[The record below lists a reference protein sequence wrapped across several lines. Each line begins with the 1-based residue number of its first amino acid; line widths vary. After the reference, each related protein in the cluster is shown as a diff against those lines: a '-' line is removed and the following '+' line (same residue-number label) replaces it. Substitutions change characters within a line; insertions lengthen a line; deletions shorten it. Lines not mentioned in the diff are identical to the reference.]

1 MSNVIKPELNKEYPL
16 VSYGKGIYL
25 YDTEGNQYIDA
36 CSGAVTASI
45 GHGVEEISRVM
56 MEQAN
61 KVAFSYRAQF
71 TNEPAELL
79 AQKLSEWAPADL
91 NQVFFVNSGSE
102 ATETAMKI
110 AIQYWQEQGQGTK
123 TRVLSRWMSY
133 HGITMGA
140 LSMSGHTAR
149 RKRFAPLLD
158 DLPVASPPHCYRC
171 PFASRYPSC
180 NMLCARELENAIL
193 RIGPEY
199 IAAFIVEPVIGAS
212 GGAIV
217 PPPDYYKEIRE
228 ICDRYHILLIADE
241 VMTGIGRTGKR
252 FAMEHW
258 NVIPD
263 IIATGKGLSA
273 GYAPISATI
282 ASDRIIEV
290 IRQGSGLVMSG
301 HTYSGN
307 PLSSAV
313 ALAVMEHIE
322 NHALIEN
329 SARTGEYLLN
339 QLYAFAQRHPI
350 VGDVRGLGLMCGI
363 ELVSNTQ
370 TRTPFA
376 PEQKVTVR
384 LVEKAFSKGVMIYAA
399 SGALEGHSGDAI
411 LLAPPLIVKKEEID
425 RIIEILDESVY
436 ELESELE
443 QEGIYGHIHAG

>member
-1 MSNVIKPELNKEYPL
+1 MSNVIKPELNKEYPV

-45 GHGVEEISRVM
+45 GHGVGEISRVM
-56 MEQAN
+56 MEQAD

-71 TNEPAELL
+71 TNEPAERL
-79 AQKLSEWAPADL
+79 ALKLSEWAPADL

-110 AIQYWQEQGQGTK
+110 AIQYWQEQGKGTK

-149 RKRFAPLLD
+149 RKRFAPLLED
-158 DLPVASPPHCYRC
+158 YPVASPPHCYRC
-171 PFASRYPSC
+171 PFASSYPTC

-199 IAAFIVEPVIGAS
+199 IAAFIAEPVIGAS

-228 ICDRYHILLIADE
+228 ICDRYDILFIADE

-258 NVIPD
+258 DVVPD

-282 ASDRIIEV
+282 ASDRIIDV
-290 IRQGSGLVMSG
+290 IKQGSGLVMSG

-313 ALAVMEHIE
+313 ALAVMEYIE
-322 NHALIEN
+322 KHELIEN
-329 SARTGEYLLN
+329 AARIGEYLLD
-339 QLYAFAQRHPI
+339 QLHTLAQRHPI

-363 ELVSNTQ
+363 ELVSNAQ
-370 TRTPFA
+370 TRIPFA
-376 PEQKVTVR
+376 QEKKVTMR
-384 LVEKAFSKGVMIYAA
+384 LVEKAFSKGLIIYAA

-411 LLAPPLIVKKEEID
+411 LLAPPLTVKKEEID
-425 RIIEILDESVY
+425 RIIEILDETMV
-436 ELESELE
+436 ELERELD
-443 QEGIYGHIHAG
+443 QEGLYGHIYAG